1 MRAISAV
8 KLASV
13 SLIALGLAMGAPA
26 VAQQA
31 PGQTGPG
38 QTGPSATTAP
48 GTTPGAAAGQQRVDR
63 EQIKKKLE
71 QAGVQ
76 DRKEFKG
83 HLATAKSPAG
93 LPTLLVFGPE
103 NMKPE
108 QSVDLNKDNVRA
120 KLTEA
125 GFTDVNIIEQPQM
138 VHGKLG
144 DKHVLAWAKSAD
156 RRAQPAAA
164 QQAQAG
170 APDLERFKNALQP
183 VGLQDREEF
192 KGKLLHSRAAGGDMM
207 IVLVGAE
214 NFAGDRAI
222 ELSSDELNR
231 FRQQGFQPV
240 DMQKEVKAVRAKM
253 DDKKVLAFAV
263 NPAVMGG
270 EATGAGTA
278 PVGATPGGAT
288 GAGTAPGAAPGTT
301 TGGGAR

>member
-13 SLIALGLAMGAPA
+13 SLVALGLAMGAPA
-26 VAQQA
+26 VAQQT
-31 PGQTGPG
+31 PGQTGPA
-38 QTGPSATTAP
+38 ATTAP
-48 GTTPGAAAGQQRVDR
+48 GATPGTMAGQQRIDR
-63 EQIKKKLE
+63 EQIKNKL
-71 QAGVQ
+71 QQVGVEE
-76 DRKEFKG
+76 RKEFRG
-83 HLATAKSPAG
+83 HLVTAKSPAG
-93 LPTLLVFGPE
+93 MPTLLVFGPE
-103 NMKPE
+103 NMRPE
-108 QSVDLNKDNVRA
+108 QAVDINKDNVRA

-125 GFTDVNIIEQPQM
+125 GFTEVNIIEQPHM

-144 DKHVLAWAKSAD
+144 NKHVLAWAKSAD
-156 RRAQPAAA
+156 RAAQPAAA

-192 KGKLLHSRAAGGDMM
+192 KGKLLHSRAAGGDM
-207 IVLVGAE
+207 ILVLVGAE

-240 DMQKEVKAVRAKM
+240 DMQQEVKAVRAKM

-263 NPAVMGG
+263 NPAVMG
-270 EATGAGTA
+270 E
-278 PVGATPGGAT
+278 AT
-288 GAGTAPGAAPGTT
+288 GAGTAPGATPGGA